1 VIFTVGKKT
10 KKEKARYNQNHICN
24 SFKIIL
30 SVAWKKLV
38 SDSPCQILP
47 WWHIVIP
54 SNPLIQM
61 HSSTE
66 DEMYLN
72 VLFSFGV
79 TSHNHLLSPIPLKPS
94 MSKPEHCGVL
104 PMFGLGCQA
113 RAHGAPHPCV
123 LTRVFGEVPT
133 LRLEGV
139 AQAHKDTWHALKDWA
154 RVLHRIPWV
163 LVCAWAH
170 NHYLDPKHV
179 FNVSSRY

>member
-1 VIFTVGKKT
+1 
-10 KKEKARYNQNHICN
+10 
-24 SFKIIL
+24 
-30 SVAWKKLV
+30 
-38 SDSPCQILP
+38 
-47 WWHIVIP
+47 
-54 SNPLIQM
+54 M

-163 LVCAWAH
+163 LVCA
-170 NHYLDPKHV
+170 
-179 FNVSSRY
+179 